1 MLSLSRR
8 LIHRPAVR
16 LFLLGVV
23 AVWLAS
29 SFSFVCTRPLLHQAH
44 NAGVECPLAGHPGH
58 GAGHDMPAGKG
69 CADQPCLDEVQSADK
84 TWSKPGALPM
94 LVLFA
99 IVWLWRIAPAN
110 IFLQGRPRFRPPD
123 RPSVPLIYLF
133 CVLRN

>member
-8 LIHRPAVR
+8 HFHRPTVR
-16 LFLLGVV
+16 LFLLSVL
-23 AVWLAS
+23 AVWLAF
-29 SFSFVCTRPLLHQAH
+29 SFSFVCTRPLLHQSYQ
-44 NAGVECPLAGHPGH
+44 AGPECPLAGHHGA
-58 GAGHDMPAGKG
+58 GAGHDMPAGKS

-94 LVLFA
+94 LVLVA
-99 IVWLWRIAPAN
+99 IVWLWRVALEN
-110 IFLQGRPRFRPPD
+110 IPLLGRPRFRPPD

>member
-8 LIHRPAVR
+8 LVHRPAIR

-44 NAGVECPLAGHPGH
+44 QALPECPMAAQHAN
-58 GAGHDMPAGKG
+58 GAGHDMPAGNG

-94 LVLFA
+94 LVLVA
-99 IVWLWRIAPAN
+99 IVWLWRVAPAN
-110 IFLQGRPRFRPPD
+110 IFLVGRPRFRPPD
-123 RPSVPLIYLF
+123 PPSVPLFHLF

>member
-8 LIHRPAVR
+8 ISHHPAVR
-16 LFLLGVV
+16 LLLLCVV

-44 NAGVECPLAGHPGH
+44 SAGVECPLAGHPGH
-58 GAGHDMPAGKG
+58 GMPAGSG

-99 IVWLWRIAPAN
+99 IAVLWRVAPEN
-110 IFLQGRPRFRPPD
+110 TFKLGRRHFRPPD
-123 RPSVPLIYLF
+123 RPSVPLFRLF